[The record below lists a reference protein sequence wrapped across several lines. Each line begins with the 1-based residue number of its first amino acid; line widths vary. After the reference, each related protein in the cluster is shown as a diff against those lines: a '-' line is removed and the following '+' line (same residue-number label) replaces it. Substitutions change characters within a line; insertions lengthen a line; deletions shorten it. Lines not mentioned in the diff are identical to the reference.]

1 MLALFDVGKMLG
13 WGEYRVNLDGTADY
27 EFFRIGA
34 FSGQE
39 DIEFVSYEGHFFP
52 EVYEKGFFRAS
63 EVIAWLE
70 NEKQHKIEEVRSGL
84 EEQRGRL
91 AECLTPFELVQ
102 PAFRVLPPGQCS
114 NSSEIPVLWIGMSR
128 EPFVHRHPNARSI
141 FAVLIKTKP
150 DDLISAQHDALL
162 C

>member
-27 EFFRIGA
+27 DFFRIGA

-52 EVYEKGFFRAS
+52 EAHEKGFFRAS
-63 EVIAWLE
+63 EIIAWLD
-70 NEKQHKIEEVRSGL
+70 NEKRHKIEEVRSGL

-91 AECLTPFELVQ
+91 PTETQRKLNPF
-102 PAFRVLPPGQCS
+102 
-114 NSSEIPVLWIGMSR
+114 
-128 EPFVHRHPNARSI
+128 
-141 FAVLIKTKP
+141 
-150 DDLISAQHDALL
+150 
-162 C
+162 